1 MAKTIVGMEVASDLH
16 DLPMVCGIATNYF
29 EWRILKRS
37 DASVQVNIRTIW
49 LDEDH
54 SLEESL
60 GDDCRETPRSPLGLN
75 ELARFNESN

>member
-37 DASVQVNIRTIW
+37 DASVQVNIRIIW

-60 GDDCRETPRSPLGLN
+60 GDDCRERPRSSLGLN